1 VHDDGPWSGPSAR
14 TQVVAVIGDP
24 VAHSLSPVIHN
35 AGFRA
40 AGLDWVC
47 VALPVAAGDAAA
59 ASRGMATL
67 GIRGMSVT
75 MPHKSDILGALDEV
89 TEVAARLGSVN
100 CVTLRDGH
108 LVGDNTDGAGF
119 LAGLRDD
126 FGFDPA
132 GADCVVLGAGGAARA
147 VVLALATAGASSVR
161 VVNRTPAAAERAVA
175 LAGPVGSL
183 GRPEDAAAA
192 DLVVNATPVGMA
204 DTGAGTA
211 DAMPIEGRHLRAG
224 QVVAELVYHPAR
236 TRLMDAADAA
246 GARTANGVSMLV
258 GQAAVAFSTW
268 TGATAPVEEMAA
280 AARRA
285 LAPRSG

>member
-1 VHDDGPWSGPSAR
+1 MHDDSPWSAPSAR

-24 VAHSLSPVIHN
+24 VAHSLSPEIHN
-35 AGFRA
+35 AGFRS

-59 ASRGMATL
+59 AARAMATL

-100 CVTLRDGH
+100 CVTLDDGR

-119 LAGLRDD
+119 LEGLRQD

-147 VVLALATAGASSVR
+147 VVLALATAGAASVR
-161 VVNRTPAAAERAVA
+161 VVNRTPASAERAVA
-175 LAGPVGSL
+175 LAGPIGSL
-183 GRPEDAAAA
+183 GRPQDAAAA

-204 DTGAGTA
+204 DTDA
-211 DAMPIEGRHLRAG
+211 DAAGATPIEARHLRAG
-224 QVVAELVYHPAR
+224 QVVAELIYHPAR
-236 TRLMDAADAA
+236 TRLMTAADAA

-258 GQAAVAFSTW
+258 GQAAVAFRTW

-280 AARRA
+280 AARHA
-285 LAPRSG
+285 LALRSD